1 MNWRYF
7 SYEQDNLACPCC
19 GDKGMVV
26 SFLENMDKLRE
37 DMCIPLIVSSGY
49 RCRRYNEQK
58 GYIQTHA
65 SGKAIDI
72 LITNPDAHRM
82 TRIAFEMGFLG
93 IGWQQKG
100 QRNKRFIHLDKARTT
115 PVIWSY

>member
-1 MNWRYF
+1 MKYF
-7 SYEQDNLACPCC
+7 NYDTDPMLACPCC

-26 SFLENMDKLRE
+26 SFLEDMDNLRE
-37 DMCIPLIVSSGY
+37 SMSIPLIVSSGY
-49 RCRRYNEQK
+49 RCRRYNDLK
-58 GYIQTHA
+58 GYTQTHA

-72 LITNPDAHRM
+72 LITNPDAHKL
-82 TRIAFEMGFLG
+82 TKIAFSMGFLG

-100 QRNKRFIHLDKARTT
+100 DRDKRFIHLDKARTT